1 MGSVQARSSGM
12 RSRYVGK
19 TFGSSTRLHQPGWL
33 SGAIHVAIIAIAFQ
47 FESPRTWPYALL
59 AISMVS
65 FFAWVANYRRYRHI
79 EDLPTSRVASAAQ
92 GYVELFGR
100 AKRLPGEPLASKL
113 SRTPCCWYSFEIE
126 EKGSDNKWNTVDSG
140 SSVEHFLLVD
150 DTGQCVISP
159 EGAEVLTRDNKSWE
173 EGSYRYNE
181 WLLPEAT
188 PLYAIGE
195 FSTANAAAAG
205 AGEERADLGQLLAQW
220 KASQQQLHQR
230 FDLDRDGRISL
241 KEWELARLQARRE
254 VRARHAEARSHAVE
268 GVHILRKPGD
278 GRLFLLANEL
288 PDRIGS
294 RYRFWSWAHLVI
306 FLGAGSAGLI
316 ML

>member
-1 MGSVQARSSGM
+1 M
-12 RSRYVGK
+12 
-19 TFGSSTRLHQPGWL
+19 HQPGWL
-33 SGAIHVAIIAIAFQ
+33 SGAIHFFIIAIAIQ
-47 FESPRTWPYALL
+47 VEGRDVWPYALL
-59 AISMVS
+59 AMSAVS

-79 EDLPTSRVASAAQ
+79 QDLPTSRVASAAQ

-100 AKRLPGEPLASKL
+100 TERLPGELLTSRL
-113 SRTPCCWYSFEIE
+113 SRTPCCWYSFEIQ
-126 EKGSDNKWNTVDSG
+126 EKVSDDKWKAVDSG

-159 EGAEVLTRDNKSWE
+159 EGAEVLTHDHKSWE
-173 EGSYRYNE
+173 EGSYRHSE
-181 WLLPEAT
+181 WLLLPAA

-195 FSTANAAAAG
+195 FSTTTAGAAAV
-205 AGEERADLGQLLAQW
+205 GEERADVGALLAQW
-220 KASQQQLHQR
+220 KADQKQLRER

-254 VRARHAEARSHAVE
+254 VRARQSEMQSRSVE

-288 PDRIGS
+288 PDKIGS
-294 RYRFWSWAHLVI
+294 RYRFWSWVHLVI
-306 FLGAGSAGLI
+306 FVGAGSAGLI
-316 ML
+316 TL